1 MKLRFRKNSLRLRV
15 NQREVE
21 SLAGGSILEEQVHFP
36 GNSTMSYVLQPV
48 SDAMPNASFHNGVIR
63 IGAPQE
69 QLQSWAATDSIG
81 IYFEFPAEGNA
92 LKVAIE
98 KDLVCVDGP
107 EEERD
112 PHAYPRTATAKC
124 QEPIA

>member
-21 SLAGGSILEEQVHFP
+21 SLAGGCTLEEQVYFP
-36 GNSTMSYVLQPV
+36 GSSTMSYILQPV
-48 SDAMPNASFHNGVIR
+48 AGVAPDASFRDGVIR
-63 IGAPQE
+63 IGAPQQ

-81 IYFEFPAEGNA
+81 LYFEFPADENS
-92 LKVAIE
+92 LKIAIE

-112 PHAYPRTATAKC
+112 PDAYPRSTAVKAERC
-124 QEPIA
+124 